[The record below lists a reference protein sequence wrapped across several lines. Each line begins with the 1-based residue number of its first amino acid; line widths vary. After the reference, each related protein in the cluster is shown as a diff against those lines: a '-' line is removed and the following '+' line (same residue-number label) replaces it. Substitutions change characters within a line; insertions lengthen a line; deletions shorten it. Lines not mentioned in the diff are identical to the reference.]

1 MINLYKLKECP
12 KVDCSLNEN
21 FKTCL
26 CLIFTITFMALALI
40 GVTLLIEGKLYE
52 DKQSYEE
59 LVKTSK
65 KTIVRDGYWPDGGRW
80 CSMEDPCVMD
90 CQEYNRF
97 DIGCGP
103 ENPGCTH
110 GRYDWC
116 RDEQSQI

>member
-21 FKTCL
+21 FKTCI

-80 CSMEDPCVMD
+80 CSMEDPCVMN

>member
-40 GVTLLIEGKLYE
+40 GVTLFIE

-80 CSMEDPCVMD
+80 CSMEDPCVMN

-97 DIGCGP
+97 DIGVFAI
-103 ENPGCTH
+103 
-110 GRYDWC
+110 
-116 RDEQSQI
+116 SKS